1 MGHVDVLSALWEDG
15 QCRWPG
21 HVDIQCV
28 PCCPLNMGL
37 HGQTQHRYILAVSC
51 QLVAILD
58 NPRMAK
64 AKNCV
69 FKLNFSS
76 TNLYIQIKALL
87 DYSHPSVDDNNTAWN
102 LKKMSI
108 LSECEDCCR
117 VHACSLCTVLLLLF
131 CCL

>member
-76 TNLYIQIKALL
+76 TNLYIQIKALFPGL
-87 DYSHPSVDDNNTAWN
+87 PLLEEKIRERKAWYNLSGDNCDKFW
-102 LKKMSI
+102 
-108 LSECEDCCR
+108 
-117 VHACSLCTVLLLLF
+117 CS
-131 CCL
+131 